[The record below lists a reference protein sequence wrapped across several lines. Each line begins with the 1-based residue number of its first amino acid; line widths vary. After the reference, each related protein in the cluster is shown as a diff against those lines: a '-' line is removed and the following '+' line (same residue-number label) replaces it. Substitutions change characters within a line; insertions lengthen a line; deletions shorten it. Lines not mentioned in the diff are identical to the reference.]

1 MYELMARPPLSDQNT
16 DRPSTDFAV
25 LYRAHSRDVLV
36 FLTRR
41 TLDPDLAMDITA
53 ETFAQ
58 ALRARRRFR
67 GTVDAERAWLFGI
80 AKHVLSRSL
89 RRGRSEDRALRR
101 LAFEPP
107 PLDADDTAQIVELA
121 GLSDLRAAVAAELKA
136 LSTQQR
142 EAVHLRIVDELSYEQ
157 VAARL
162 RISEPTARAR
172 VSRGLRTLAQALEAH
187 LPQKES
193 IP

>member
-1 MYELMARPPLSDQNT
+1 MARSPSRDQT
-16 DRPSTDFAV
+16 PDRSSTEFAV

-41 TLDPDLAMDITA
+41 TLDPDSAMDLTA

-58 ALRARRRFR
+58 ALRSRRRFR
-67 GTVDAERAWLFGI
+67 GTTVDEERAWLFGI

-107 PLDADDTAQIVELA
+107 SLDADDTAQIVELA
-121 GLSDLRAAVAAELKA
+121 GLSDLRAAVAAELRA

-172 VSRGLRTLAQALEAH
+172 VSRGLRALAQAVDAH

-193 IP
+193 IS